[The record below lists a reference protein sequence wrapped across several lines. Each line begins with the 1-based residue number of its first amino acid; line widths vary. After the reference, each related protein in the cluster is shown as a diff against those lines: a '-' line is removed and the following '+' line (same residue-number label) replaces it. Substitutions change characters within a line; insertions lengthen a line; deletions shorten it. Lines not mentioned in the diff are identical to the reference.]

1 MITYARDPQ
10 ALQRRVERMRAV
22 SLFLRYRS
30 PLMARVIVYGP
41 EVPWRPSEVTVV
53 RWGYA

>member
-1 MITYARDPQ
+1 MSPLVRDAR
-10 ALQRRVERMRAV
+10 ALRRQLERMRAV

-41 EVPWRPSEVTVV
+41 EVPWRPSETTAV